1 MAVGRVIHRTEVKQ
15 MTEIHFDIETKSSV
29 DLAKQGLYKYAESP
43 DFDVLLLSYAVDNGK
58 VQAIDLANGEVIP
71 AFLIDALTNP
81 NVRKIAHNASFERVC
96 MSVYLRKKRLLGN
109 ADGWYSDGKFL
120 TPVGWYCTMIQ
131 AAEAGLPMSLKAV
144 GEALHLKEQK
154 LSEGKELIQFFCVPK
169 KDGTFNKPSDF
180 PERWETFKNYNIRDV
195 QVEMQIYQQLAK
207 LPLSQYEMGHY
218 ITDQMIN
225 DYGIC
230 IDTQLVQNAIAMN
243 AKFREQALQRAKE
256 ITGLDNPN
264 SPLQVLGWLEEQ
276 GVKSASLDK
285 EAVAELLRTT
295 DGSVKEMLLLRQQL
309 SKSSV
314 KKYEAMQKVAASDDR
329 ARGLI
334 QFYGAT
340 NTGRF
345 SSKLIQVQNLPRN
358 AISDL
363 PIARELVKE
372 GNYEAVE
379 LLYDSVPDVLSQ
391 LIRTAFIPSEG
402 CRFIVADY
410 SAIEARVIAWI
421 AHEQWILD
429 TFVNGGDIYC
439 ATAERMFHKPV
450 VKHGVNGELRQKGKQ
465 ASLACQYGGG
475 TGAMKAMGALKLG
488 MKEEELKPLVDA
500 WRAANPKIV
509 RLWYEVNDA
518 VMDAVLYN
526 RPQKIGNL
534 QFYCAYNRL
543 FIVLP
548 SGRKLAYYAPQ
559 MTTNKFGNPSV
570 SYLART
576 AAHKWDRVESSPG
589 KWVENITQATA
600 RDLLAE
606 AMRRITK
613 RGFHI
618 VMHVHDELIVDVPKG
633 QSSVEELCEMMCE
646 NPKWADG
653 LPLSA
658 DGFECAF
665 YQKE

>member
-1 MAVGRVIHRTEVKQ
+1 MAVGWEFERMKVKQ

-43 DFDVLLLSYAVDNGK
+43 DFDILLLSYAVDNGK
-58 VQAIDLANGEVIP
+58 VQAIDLAHGEAIP
-71 AFLIDALTNP
+71 AFLINALTDIS
-81 NVRKIAHNASFERVC
+81 VRKIAHNASFERVC
-96 MSVYLRKKRLLGN
+96 MSVYLRKKRLIGN

-144 GEALHLKEQK
+144 GEVLGLAEQK
-154 LSEGKELIQFFCVPK
+154 NAEGTNLIKLFSIPQ
-169 KDGTFNKPSDF
+169 KDGSFHKPSDF
-180 PERWETFKNYNIRDV
+180 PEEWKRFVKYNIQDV
-195 QVEMQIYQQLAK
+195 VVEMAIYHALQK
-207 LPLSQYEMGHY
+207 LPISEYELNNY
-218 ITDQMIN
+218 VTDQMIN
-225 DYGIC
+225 DYGIH

-340 NTGRF
+340 KTGRF

-363 PIARELVKE
+363 LIARELVKE

-570 SYLART
+570 SYLALT

-633 QSSVEELCEMMCE
+633 QSSVEELCEIMCE

-653 LPLSA
+653 LLLSA

>member
-29 DLAKQGLYKYAESP
+29 DLAKQGLYKYVESP
-43 DFDVLLLSYAVDNGK
+43 DFDILLLSYAIDSNA
-58 VQAIDLANGEVIP
+58 VQAIDLANCEVIP
-71 AFLIDALTNP
+71 AFLIDAITNP

-144 GEALHLKEQK
+144 GEVLGLAEQK
-154 LSEGKELIQFFCVPK
+154 NAEGTNLIKLFSIPQ
-169 KDGTFNKPSDF
+169 KDGNFHNPVDF
-180 PERWETFKNYNIRDV
+180 PEEWKRFVKYNIQDV
-195 QVEMQIYQQLAK
+195 VVEMAIYHALQK
-207 LPLSQYEMGHY
+207 LPISEYELNNY

-225 DYGIC
+225 DYGIR

-340 NTGRF
+340 KTGRF

-363 PIARELVKE
+363 FLARELVKE

-570 SYLART
+570 SYLALT

-606 AMRRITK
+606 AMQRITK

-633 QSSVEELCEMMCE
+633 QSSVEELCSMMCE
-646 NPKWADG
+646 NPAWAEG

-658 DGFECAF
+658 DGFECTF

>member
-1 MAVGRVIHRTEVKQ
+1 MAVGWEFERMKVKQ

-43 DFDVLLLSYAVDNGK
+43 DFDILLLSYAVDNGK
-58 VQAIDLANGEVIP
+58 VQAIDLAHGEAIP
-71 AFLIDALTNP
+71 AFLINALTDIS
-81 NVRKIAHNASFERVC
+81 VRKIAHNASFERVC
-96 MSVYLRKKRLLGN
+96 MSVYLRKKRLIGN

-144 GEALHLKEQK
+144 GEVLGLAEQK
-154 LSEGKELIQFFCVPK
+154 NAEGTNLIKLFSIPQ
-169 KDGTFNKPSDF
+169 KDGSFHKPSDF
-180 PERWETFKNYNIRDV
+180 PEEWKRFVKYNIQDV
-195 QVEMQIYQQLAK
+195 VVEMAIYHALQK
-207 LPLSQYEMGHY
+207 LPISEYELNNY
-218 ITDQMIN
+218 VTDQMIN
-225 DYGIC
+225 DYGIH

-340 NTGRF
+340 KTGRF

-570 SYLART
+570 SYLALT

-618 VMHVHDELIVDVPKG
+618 VMHVHDYNVPLVKTQMKEIIVTAKTLYDHPKNV
-633 QSSVEELCEMMCE
+633 SKIYAALHTDLA
-646 NPKWADG
+646 W
-653 LPLSA
+653 
-658 DGFECAF
+658 
-665 YQKE
+665 

>member
-1 MAVGRVIHRTEVKQ
+1 
-15 MTEIHFDIETKSSV
+15 
-29 DLAKQGLYKYAESP
+29 
-43 DFDVLLLSYAVDNGK
+43 
-58 VQAIDLANGEVIP
+58 
-71 AFLIDALTNP
+71 
-81 NVRKIAHNASFERVC
+81 
-96 MSVYLRKKRLLGN
+96 
-109 ADGWYSDGKFL
+109 
-120 TPVGWYCTMIQ
+120 
-131 AAEAGLPMSLKAV
+131 
-144 GEALHLKEQK
+144 
-154 LSEGKELIQFFCVPK
+154 
-169 KDGTFNKPSDF
+169 
-180 PERWETFKNYNIRDV
+180 
-195 QVEMQIYQQLAK
+195 
-207 LPLSQYEMGHY
+207 
-218 ITDQMIN
+218 MIN

-340 NTGRF
+340 KTGRF

-410 SAIEARVIAWI
+410 SAIEARVLSWYAGEEWRL
-421 AHEQWILD
+421 Q
-429 TFVNGGDIYC
+429 TFRDGGDIYC

-465 ASLACQYGGG
+465 CELSCGYSGSV
-475 TGAMKAMGALKLG
+475 GALKAMGALKLG

-570 SYLART
+570 SYLALT

-589 KWVENITQATA
+589 KWVENFTQATA

-606 AMRRITK
+606 AMQRITK

-633 QSSVEELCEMMCE
+633 QSSVEELCSMMCE
-646 NPKWADG
+646 NPAWAEG

-658 DGFECAF
+658 DGFECTF

>member
-1 MAVGRVIHRTEVKQ
+1 MAVGWEFERMKVKQ

-43 DFDVLLLSYAVDNGK
+43 DFDILLLSYAVDNGK
-58 VQAIDLANGEVIP
+58 VQAIDLAHGEAIP
-71 AFLIDALTNP
+71 AFLINALTDIS
-81 NVRKIAHNASFERVC
+81 VRKIAHNASFERVC
-96 MSVYLRKKRLLGN
+96 MSVYLRKKRLIGN

-144 GEALHLKEQK
+144 GEVLGLAEQK
-154 LSEGKELIQFFCVPK
+154 NAEGTNLIKLFSIPQ
-169 KDGTFNKPSDF
+169 KDGSFHKPSDF
-180 PERWETFKNYNIRDV
+180 PEEWKRFVKYNIQDV
-195 QVEMQIYQQLAK
+195 VVEMAIYHALQK
-207 LPLSQYEMGHY
+207 LPISEYELNNY
-218 ITDQMIN
+218 VTDQMIN
-225 DYGIC
+225 DYGIH

-256 ITGLDNPN
+256 FTGLDNPN

-340 NTGRF
+340 KTGRF

-570 SYLART
+570 SYLALT

-618 VMHVHDELIVDVPKG
+618 VMHVHDYNVPLVKTQMKEIIVTAKTLYDHPKNV
-633 QSSVEELCEMMCE
+633 SKIYAALHTDLA
-646 NPKWADG
+646 W
-653 LPLSA
+653 
-658 DGFECAF
+658 
-665 YQKE
+665 

>member
-1 MAVGRVIHRTEVKQ
+1 MAVGWEFERMKVKQ

-43 DFDVLLLSYAVDNGK
+43 DFDILLLSYAVDNGK
-58 VQAIDLANGEVIP
+58 VQAIDLAHGEAIP
-71 AFLIDALTNP
+71 AFLINALTDIS
-81 NVRKIAHNASFERVC
+81 VRKIAHNASFERVC
-96 MSVYLRKKRLLGN
+96 MSVYLRKKRLIGN

-144 GEALHLKEQK
+144 GEVLGLAEQK
-154 LSEGKELIQFFCVPK
+154 NAEGTNLIKLFSIPQ
-169 KDGTFNKPSDF
+169 KDGSFHKPSDF
-180 PERWETFKNYNIRDV
+180 PEEWKRFVKYNIQDV
-195 QVEMQIYQQLAK
+195 VVEMAIYHALQK
-207 LPLSQYEMGHY
+207 LPISEYELNNY
-218 ITDQMIN
+218 VTDQMIN
-225 DYGIC
+225 DYGIH

-340 NTGRF
+340 KTGRF

-410 SAIEARVIAWI
+410 SAIEARVLSWYAGEEWRL
-421 AHEQWILD
+421 Q
-429 TFVNGGDIYC
+429 TFRDGGDIYC

-465 ASLACQYGGG
+465 CELSCGYSGSV
-475 TGAMKAMGALKLG
+475 GALKAMGALKLG

-570 SYLART
+570 SYLALT

-606 AMRRITK
+606 AMQRITK

-633 QSSVEELCEMMCE
+633 QSSVEELCSMMCE
-646 NPKWADG
+646 NPAWAEG

-658 DGFECAF
+658 DGFECTF